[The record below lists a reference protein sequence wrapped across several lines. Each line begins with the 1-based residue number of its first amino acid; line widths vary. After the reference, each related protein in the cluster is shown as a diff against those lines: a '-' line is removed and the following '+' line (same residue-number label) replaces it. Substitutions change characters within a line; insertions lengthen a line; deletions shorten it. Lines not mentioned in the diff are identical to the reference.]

1 MSKRKD
7 TTPHI
12 HFTGFMLYG
21 PAPHMINS
29 WVYPEDQMFAGKWHE
44 TSYWTDIA
52 QTLERG
58 CFDMLF
64 FADGMGG
71 GTNSASKRFAIQF
84 PTHDPLELVPYLAA
98 KTDRLGFAVTMST
111 SFYPPYMLARKLQTL
126 DHVTNGRIGWNIVC
140 SLSSGEARNFGSEKL
155 PEHDERYDRADEF
168 LDCVNQLWES
178 WEPDAMQMD
187 METGQ
192 FADPD
197 KIHKINFEGRW
208 IKCQGPLN
216 VAPSP
221 QGKPYIFQAGGSERG
236 KTFAAKH
243 AECVF
248 ASAAG
253 TKQMRET
260 VDDLKSKLDDAG
272 RDPEMLKVLWGGQPL
287 VAATES
293 EAREKFQAI
302 RARIPIEAKLSL
314 VAGHFNLNLS
324 DINVDEAVAGWDIQG
339 TRGMFEMYV
348 KADPNITLRQ
358 IAESYLSGSDD
369 SPMVGTPEQVAD
381 YFIHLIEEGGG
392 TGFQITP
399 AYYAPQY
406 YRDFVEQLVPV
417 LQRKGAMRTAYEG
430 STLRDY
436 MNTW

>member
-140 SLSSGEARNFGSEKL
+140 SLSSGEARNFGSENL